1 MKIVVVGLGY
11 VGVPLA
17 ALLADVEGFQV
28 TCLQRPS
35 ERSGWKID
43 SINRGLSPIGGIE
56 PGLGEL
62 VDRVV
67 KAGRLQA
74 SSSPEVIRRADCAI
88 VAVQTP
94 VDEKHVPV
102 LTHLEQAVRDI
113 GENMSEGAL
122 ISVESTVPPGTTSNV
137 VQPMLE
143 EASELKA
150 GAGFSLVYSY
160 ERVTPGR
167 LLHNIR
173 YLPRVVGGVTEECV
187 RRGIQLYSNVC
198 EAPIIGTDV
207 LTAETAKLV
216 ENAYR
221 DLNIAF
227 ANEAAKVCQSLG
239 VDFYKVRSL
248 VNSLPYEP
256 DSPYNPYRNLHLP
269 GAGVGGH
276 CLPKDP
282 WLLIHGVQRWGSFKV
297 EPWVMSVSRTINNSA
312 PNHMRMM
319 VLDALAERGL
329 QGDTSKVAVLGL
341 AYKEDTDD
349 PRNSPGL
356 EVARLL
362 TGDGLNVVAHDPY
375 VRDCPGV
382 TFTSDLDEAIRG
394 SDCLVVATSHSVY
407 REHGLDHYLGLMRR
421 PVIVDG
427 RDMFSPDECRA
438 KGVTYRS
445 VGRPFKPIIL

>member
-1 MKIVVVGLGY
+1 LKIVVVGLGY

-43 SINRGLSPIGGIE
+43 SINRGLSPIGGVE

-62 VDRVV
+62 VDSVV
-67 KAGRLQA
+67 KVGRLRA
-74 SSSPEVIRRADCAI
+74 SSSPEVVRCADCVI
-88 VAVQTP
+88 IAVQTP

-143 EASELKA
+143 ETSGFKA
-150 GAGFSLVYSY
+150 GADFNLVYSY

-167 LLHNIR
+167 LLYNIR
-173 YLPRVVGGVTEECV
+173 YLPRVVGGVIEECV

-198 EAPIIGTDV
+198 EAPICGTDV

-221 DLNIAF
+221 DVNIAF

-239 VDFYKVRSL
+239 VDFYEVRSL

-256 DSPYNPYRNLHLP
+256 GSPSNPFRDLHIP

-282 WLLIHGVQRWGSFKV
+282 WLLIYGVQRWGSFKV
-297 EPWVMSVSRTINNSA
+297 DSWVMSVIRTINNSA

-319 VLDALAERGL
+319 VLDALAEKGL
-329 QGDTSKVAVLGL
+329 QGDALKVTVMGL

-375 VRDCPGV
+375 VKDCPRV
-382 TFTSDLDEAIRG
+382 TFTQDLDEAVRD
-394 SDCLVVATSHSVY
+394 SDCLVLATRHSVY
-407 REHGLDHYLGLMRR
+407 REHDLDYYLSLMRNA
-421 PVIVDG
+421 VIVDG
-427 RDMFSPDECRA
+427 RNMFSPDECRA
-438 KGVTYRS
+438 KGVTYRG
-445 VGRPFKPIIL
+445 VGRPFKPYIL